1 MYSDDLILNLLQ
13 GSFLILAV
21 TSEDK
26 LIGSLELSAR
36 TIVST
41 PPNEN
46 GITEIS
52 SPTTSTSGGI
62 TGRIKLSLQLSSLI
76 VHSATNQVLTLSN
89 AALSPNAD
97 PDSFFANDVNTSIQ
111 SLIENKLLMLIAIS
125 KLEVVDL
132 QLKSSALFA
141 ANNYTVKPGEELWI
155 AATYGRYHEATIVSD

>member
-46 GITEIS
+46 GITEI
-52 SPTTSTSGGI
+52 SGGI